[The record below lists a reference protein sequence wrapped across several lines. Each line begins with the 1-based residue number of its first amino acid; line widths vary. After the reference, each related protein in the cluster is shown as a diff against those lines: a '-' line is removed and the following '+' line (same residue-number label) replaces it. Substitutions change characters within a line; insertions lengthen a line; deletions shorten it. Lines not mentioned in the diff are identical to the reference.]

1 LEAIQRGS
9 RLARRTRIKQQAIA
23 SAVVQLKTTCVVA
36 SGSAARA
43 IPLHSKGLRIG
54 LLGGSFNPPHDA
66 HRAISLFAMKRL
78 KLDRVWWL
86 VTPGNPLKEGGGLRD
101 LEQRTEA
108 ARRMARDPRID
119 VSCLESVIGTRY
131 TVDTINYLSRRL
143 SGLRLVWIMGAD
155 NLAQFHRW
163 QNWRRIASEVPIA
176 VIDRPPQSFRA
187 LAAPA
192 AQAMA
197 RYRLP
202 ENQADQLADRR
213 APAWVFLT
221 GMKLNLSSTGLRN
234 PDGSWKSPDGSWK
247 SK

>member
-1 LEAIQRGS
+1 VA
-9 RLARRTRIKQQAIA
+9 
-23 SAVVQLKTTCVVA
+23 QLKPAAVA
-36 SGSAARA
+36 LQSVSQA
-43 IPLHSKGLRIG
+43 IPLYTNGMRIG
-54 LLGGSFNPPHDA
+54 LLGGSFNPPHAA
-66 HRAISLFAMKRL
+66 HRAISLFAIKRL

-86 VTPGNPLKEGGGLRD
+86 VTPGNPLKDHGGLRD
-101 LEQRTEA
+101 LTERVDA
-108 ARRMARDPRID
+108 ARKTANDPRID

-131 TVDTINYLSRRL
+131 TADTITYLRRRA
-143 SGLRLVWIMGAD
+143 SGLRFVWIMGAD

-192 AQAMA
+192 AQALA
-197 RYRLP
+197 RDRIS
-202 ENQADQLADRR
+202 ENQAGRLADLR

-234 PDGSWKSPDGSWK
+234 PDGSWRTK
-247 SK
+247 

>member
-1 LEAIQRGS
+1 VL
-9 RLARRTRIKQQAIA
+9 KPA
-23 SAVVQLKTTCVVA
+23 SVA
-36 SGSAARA
+36 AQSVSQA
-43 IPLHSKGLRIG
+43 IPLYTNGMRIG
-54 LLGGSFNPPHDA
+54 LLGGSFNPPHIA
-66 HRAISLFAMKRL
+66 HRAISLFAIKRL

-86 VTPGNPLKEGGGLRD
+86 VTPGNPLKDTGGLHD
-101 LEQRTEA
+101 LDERMDA
-108 ARRMARDPRID
+108 ARRMANDPRID

-131 TVDTINYLSRRL
+131 TVDTITYLRRRA
-143 SGLRLVWIMGAD
+143 SGLRFVWIMGAD

-192 AQAMA
+192 AQALA

-202 ENQADQLADRR
+202 ENQAVRLADQH

-221 GMKLNLSSTGLRN
+221 GMKLSLSSTGLRN
-234 PDGSWKSPDGSWK
+234 PDGSWRTKK
-247 SK
+247 

>member
-43 IPLHSKGLRIG
+43 VPLHSNGLRIG

-108 ARRMARDPRID
+108 ARRIARDPRID

-131 TVDTINYLSRRL
+131 TVDTISYLSRRL

-192 AQAMA
+192 AQAMV

-234 PDGSWKSPDGSWK
+234 PDGSWKSK
-247 SK
+247 

>member
-1 LEAIQRGS
+1 MAALNKIS
-9 RLARRTRIKQQAIA
+9 VA
-23 SAVVQLKTTCVVA
+23 SASVSQ
-36 SGSAARA
+36 S
-43 IPLHSKGLRIG
+43 IPLYTNGMRVG
-54 LLGGSFNPPHDA
+54 LLGGSFNPPHAA
-66 HRAISLFAMKRL
+66 HRAISLFALKRL

-86 VTPGNPLKEGGGLRD
+86 VTPGNPLKDHDGLRD
-101 LEQRTEA
+101 LDARAEA
-108 ARRMARDPRID
+108 ARKMAGDPRID
-119 VSCLESVIGTRY
+119 VSCLESVIRTRY
-131 TVDTINYLSRRL
+131 TVDTISYLRRRA
-143 SGLRLVWIMGAD
+143 SGLRFVWIMGAD

-192 AQAMA
+192 AQALA

-202 ENQADQLADRR
+202 ENQAARLADQR

-234 PDGSWKSPDGSWK
+234 PDGSWKAK
-247 SK
+247 K